1 MPSQLSKFPFDQ
13 LVVRANLT
21 SAESSTTIDAGK
33 LVYIDASAGTIKLAG
48 ADDPLGPIGVAEE
61 SIAAGA
67 SGYVLFRG
75 YTTLIDLNGLTAGDI
90 LAPASSGGVAAV
102 SSGDQKRRI
111 AQVLVVASD
120 QCYFNG
126 FNL

>member
-1 MPSQLSKFPFDQ
+1 MPTQLSKFPFDE
-13 LVVRANLT
+13 LVIRRNLT
-21 SAESSTTIDAGK
+21 SAEASTTIAAGK

-75 YTTLIDLNGLTAGDI
+75 YTTVIDLNGLTAGDI
-90 LAPASSGGVAAV
+90 LAPDTAGAVKVV
-102 SSGDQKRRI
+102 SSGDQLRRI